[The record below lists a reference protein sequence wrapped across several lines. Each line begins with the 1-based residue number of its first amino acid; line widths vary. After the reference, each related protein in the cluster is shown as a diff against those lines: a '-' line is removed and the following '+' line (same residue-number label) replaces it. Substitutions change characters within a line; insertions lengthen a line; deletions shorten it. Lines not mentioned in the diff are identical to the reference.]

1 MGAGEH
7 AAAAA
12 AREGAGCSGRPNA
25 GVGGGCEQAR
35 RTSADA
41 AAGQALVMV
50 TGARA
55 RRGAGGEYAV
65 TLGTSGS
72 RVGAHDLGT
81 PKP

>member
-1 MGAGEH
+1 MGAGGR
-7 AAAAA
+7 AAA

-25 GVGGGCEQAR
+25 GVDGGCEQAR

-41 AAGQALVMV
+41 AADQTLVMV